1 MATIKNKREREIE
14 KTIWRASS
22 SLDLLLFL
30 SFFLLKEWSD
40 DGYGKE
46 VGLVC
51 LDLRER
57 WDFGRLEGM
66 GW

>member
-14 KTIWRASS
+14 KTIWRASSS

-57 WDFGRLEGM
+57 
-66 GW
+66 

>member
-46 VGLVC
+46 VGLVW

-57 WDFGRLEGM
+57 
-66 GW
+66 